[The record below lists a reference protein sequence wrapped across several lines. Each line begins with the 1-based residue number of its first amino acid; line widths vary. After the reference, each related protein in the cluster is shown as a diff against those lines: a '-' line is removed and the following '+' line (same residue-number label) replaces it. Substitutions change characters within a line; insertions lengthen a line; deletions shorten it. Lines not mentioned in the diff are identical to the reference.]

1 MVGKNRQHKDIVP
14 PITQMTQREC
24 NFVKSVGFFYL
35 SIHLRYQHNRRAKK
49 GIMTENEISYLVR
62 GAIFKVYNTLGA
74 GLFESV
80 YAQVLKYEL
89 EKLGLSVKTEFSI
102 PLIYY
107 SLNFDIG
114 FRLDL
119 LVNDKVIIEI
129 KSVEKL
135 NEVHF
140 KQLITYLKL
149 TSVKLGLL
157 VNFNTDNIA
166 SSIFRK
172 VNNL

>member
-1 MVGKNRQHKDIVP
+1 
-14 PITQMTQREC
+14 
-24 NFVKSVGFFYL
+24 VGFFIYFL
-35 SIHLRYQHNRRAKK
+35 ICNISVIGGQKQT
-49 GIMTENEISYLVR
+49 IMTENEISYLIR

-80 YAQVLKYEL
+80 YSPVLKYEL
-89 EKLGLSVKTEFSI
+89 ERLGLKVKTEVAI
-102 PLIYY
+102 PLIYDN
-107 SLNFDIG
+107 LNFDIG

-119 LVNDKVIIEI
+119 LVNDKVIIEL

-140 KQLITYLKL
+140 KQLITYLKITNL
-149 TSVKLGLL
+149 KLGLL
-157 VNFNTDNIA
+157 INFNTDNIA
-166 SSIFRK
+166 TSIFRK

>member
-1 MVGKNRQHKDIVP
+1 
-14 PITQMTQREC
+14 
-24 NFVKSVGFFYL
+24 
-35 SIHLRYQHNRRAKK
+35 
-49 GIMTENEISYLVR
+49 MTENEISYLIR

-80 YAQVLKYEL
+80 YSPVLKYEL
-89 EKLGLSVKTEFSI
+89 EKLGLNVKTEVPI
-102 PLIYY
+102 PLIYDN
-107 SLNFDIG
+107 LNFDIG

-119 LVNDKVIIEI
+119 LVNDKVIIEL

-135 NEVHF
+135 NEVYF

-149 TSVKLGLL
+149 TNLKLGLL

-166 SSIFRK
+166 TSIFRK
-172 VNNL
+172 VNKL